1 MKKIILLVALILGST
16 GMYAQNHSDFDII
29 ASEDKNEIIYKGQ
42 CTFEDI
48 EKVPAF
54 QLSQKAA
61 AYQPD
66 NTVLK
71 VLQTDLRN
79 YQLII
84 FLGTWCEDS
93 HYLVPQLYKVLQA
106 SGYPSDMLTLY
117 AADRSKKT
125 KNHEEATFAITN
137 VPTIILMQNGQE
149 RGRITE
155 TVKKSIEQDLL
166 DIIRK
171 K

>member
-1 MKKIILLVALILGST
+1 MKKIILLVALILGSA

-54 QLSQKAA
+54 HLSEQAA
-61 AYQPD
+61 AYQPAGPALESLQKD
-66 NTVLK
+66 LK
-71 VLQTDLRN
+71 N

-93 HYLVPQLYKVLQA
+93 HYLIPKLYKVLQA

-125 KNHEEATFAITN
+125 KNHEEATFSITN
-137 VPTIILMQNGQE
+137 VPTIIVMQNGRE
-149 RGRITE
+149 TGRITE